1 MLTLAWDDSYRLV
14 LLCIASI
21 NSVPE
26 LRDGERLI
34 AAGMIELHETA
45 NLHGRSLELA
55 SLLDQGPVYDAH
67 YLVLAEALECEL
79 WTADER
85 FYVAASSV
93 AQNVHWLGEFVVPEE
108 QRYEEPCQES

>member
-1 MLTLAWDDSYRLV
+1 MPVEVSNALHRRVVRAEMSVQEGARL
-14 LLCIASI
+14 I
-21 NSVPE
+21 
-26 LRDGERLI
+26 ERLLSS
-34 AAGMIELHETA
+34 GIELHETA

-55 SLLDQGPVYDAH
+55 SLLDQGPVYDAY

-108 QRYEEPCQES
+108 QLYEEPCQES